1 MPFATICA
9 SHTPLL
15 HDGVAS
21 PATRQRVR
29 DAFDA
34 MARHITAFGPELI
47 VQFSPDHFNG
57 FFYGLMPAFCVG
69 TQATSVGD
77 WDTRPGALPVAA
89 ERALEL
95 SAQLLADGVDVAVS
109 RRMAVDHGFVQIWE
123 EMFDQEQ
130 SYPAPVVPIFVN
142 AAAPPLPTY
151 KRARLLG
158 AAVGRW
164 AAGIGLRTLFAASGG
179 LSHDPPLPDLQTAPD
194 PVREALIAGL
204 PPTVEGMERRKRAVL
219 AAGEKASRGEPPC
232 QPLNPAWDQAMI
244 DRFVARDIGWFDTL
258 DPDVV
263 RRDAGAA
270 PTRCSPGSQPSRP
283 RRPPPTRR

>member
-1 MPFATICA
+1 
-9 SHTPLL
+9 
-15 HDGVAS
+15 
-21 PATRQRVR
+21 
-29 DAFDA
+29 
-34 MARHITAFGPELI
+34 MARRITAFGPELI

-69 TQATSVGD
+69 TQATSIGD
-77 WDTRPGALPVAA
+77 WDTQPGALPVAA
-89 ERALEL
+89 ELALEL

-123 EMFDQEQ
+123 EMFGQAQ
-130 SYPAPVVPIFVN
+130 SYPARVVPIFVN

-164 AAGIGLRTLFAASGG
+164 AAGTGLRTLFAASGG
-179 LSHDPPLPDLQTAPD
+179 LSHDPPLPDLQTASE

-219 AAGEKASRGEPPC
+219 AAGERASRGEPPC
-232 QPLNPAWDQAMI
+232 QPLNPAWDHAMI
-244 DRFVARDIGWFDTL
+244 DRFVARDVKRFDAL
-258 DPDVV
+258 DSTRFAMPP
-263 RRDAGAA
+263 GAA
-270 PTRCSPGSQPSRP
+270 PMRCSPGSRP
-283 RRPPPTRR
+283 LRRRRPPGIRR